1 MKEKNDS
8 SEAVRLHRIEQKIDQ
23 LQKFL
28 NNEYQD
34 LTEEVEKLNKNFTS
48 LEIMFY
54 VLLGLSVLTLVVT
67 LL

>member
-1 MKEKNDS
+1 MNEKNDNP
-8 SEAVRLHRIEQKIDQ
+8 EVVRLHRIEQKIDQ

-34 LTEEVEKLNKNFTS
+34 MTEEVEKLNKNFTS

-54 VLLGLSVLTLVVT
+54 VLLGISLLTFVVT
-67 LL
+67 LF

>member
-48 LEIMFY
+48 LEVMFY
-54 VLLGLSVLTLVVT
+54 VLLGPSVLTLVVT

>member
-1 MKEKNDS
+1 MKEKKDS

>member
-1 MKEKNDS
+1 MKENNDS